1 MGVYVIRL
9 YIRNLLGHFR
19 RKITSYADDEA
30 MRRFRNRRSSVMEV
44 SLVLTHLHWWDKAN
58 TPYMEYVVYRPP
70 EGGRLYDMKV
80 VSGYAF
86 LRTYYV

>member
-1 MGVYVIRL
+1 MDVFNWNLERIFFFNVISV
-9 YIRNLLGHFR
+9 NDVLLIVV
-19 RKITSYADDEA
+19 KEQIY
-30 MRRFRNRRSSVMEV
+30 SS
-44 SLVLTHLHWWDKAN
+44 HGR
-58 TPYMEYVVYRPP
+58 YYYRPP